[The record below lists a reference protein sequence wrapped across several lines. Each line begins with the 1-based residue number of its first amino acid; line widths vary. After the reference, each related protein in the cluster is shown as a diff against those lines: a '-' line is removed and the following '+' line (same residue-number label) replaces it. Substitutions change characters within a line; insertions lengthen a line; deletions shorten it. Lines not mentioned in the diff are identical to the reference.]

1 MGSFNTVCSVSR
13 QIVQGGDKV
22 RLIPVAGKHCISAF
36 PLTAV
41 YDDYGEF
48 DIDDNLALECLM
60 KNVSMFNDG
69 VSKENLTHGFY
80 PYDENRWTIPDLW
93 SKTKYETSFIVV
105 KSDVYDLVSEFGI
118 TCWWEKPVYD
128 VSDADDWLPVTP
140 ERVARHLKTLQERLK
155 ELIEDSEDPEDDI
168 LVNHVKIMIDN
179 VHIGNAKHYELSR
192 LIKTQDQINDYAHH
206 DDTTYAIFK
215 NIEEFAKLENFYA
228 GCNNLDIVLTSQE
241 YGRQTCKQFEKV
253 RMMTKIQIAGFNQ
266 TEKIQ
271 LTPVEWD
278 VKIPY
283 SMVVESTK
291 PNWSNEVDLIRVG
304 DCLEI
309 TDSKYNEFKEY
320 KHDDVYL
327 SEK

>member
-69 VSKENLTHGFY
+69 VSKENLAHGFY

>member
-22 RLIPVAGKHCISAF
+22 RLIPVAGNHCISAF

-69 VSKENLTHGFY
+69 VSKENLAHGFY

-93 SKTKYETSFIVV
+93 NKTKHETSFIVV
-105 KSDVYDLVSEFGI
+105 KSDVYDLISEFGI

-140 ERVARHLKTLQERLK
+140 ERVARHLETLQERLK

-168 LVNHVKIMIDN
+168 LVNHVKMMIDS
-179 VHIGNAKHYELSR
+179 VHIGNAKHYRLNELM
-192 LIKTQDQINDYAHH
+192 KTQDQINDYAHH

-253 RMMTKIQIAGFNQ
+253 RMMTKIQITGFNQ

-304 DCLEI
+304 DGLEI